1 MKQPRRIAMFGGSF
15 NPIHNAHTS
24 IASAFI
30 KKLKLDKLIF
40 IPTAIPPHKS
50 SEDMIEAEHR
60 LAMCRLAA
68 ENIKKADVSDMEIMR
83 QGKSYTVD
91 TLRQLKELYPN
102 SELYLITGADM
113 FLTLQEWKAP
123 QEIFSLASVCTVPR
137 DDADYERLKAHE
149 IKLNEMGAK
158 TVVLEIK
165 RMDISSTE
173 IRSRVFNDK
182 DISKLVDEE
191 VESYIYANY
200 LFMDKSRL
208 NYDRFDKVIKSRM
221 GEKRYIH
228 SVNVSVEAQR
238 LAEKYGADV
247 QKAKLAGLLHDITKE
262 TNAQEQLKIITDSN
276 IILNEVEKSS
286 HKLWHA
292 IAGAAFVRDVMG
304 IDDEDIFN
312 AIRYHTS
319 GRAGMSLLE
328 KVIFIADFTG
338 AERDYD
344 GVEKMRSL
352 AEESLEDAMEYGLSF
367 NISDLAERNLAID
380 PNTVMCYNEVV
391 MQKIGNNNL

>member
-15 NPIHNAHTS
+15 NPIHNAHTD
-24 IASAFI
+24 IAAAFI

-50 SEDMIEAEHR
+50 DEEIIDAEHR

-68 ENIKKADVSDMEIMR
+68 EDIKKAEVSDIEIMR

-91 TLRQLKELYPN
+91 TLSQLKELYPE

-113 FLTLQEWKAP
+113 FLTLQEWKNP
-123 QEIFSLASVCTVPR
+123 EEIFSLASVCTVPR

-149 IKLNEMGAK
+149 IKLNTMGAR
-158 TVVLEIK
+158 TVVLDIK

-173 IRSRVFNDK
+173 IRNRVFNDES
-182 DISKLVDEE
+182 ISKFVDEK
-191 VESYIYANY
+191 VEAYIYANY
-200 LFMDKSRL
+200 LFMNKSKL
-208 NYDRFDKVIKSRM
+208 DYDRFHKVIRARM

-238 LAEKYGADV
+238 LAKNYGADV
-247 QKAKLAGLLHDITKE
+247 EKAKLAGLLHDITKE
-262 TNAQEQLKIITDSN
+262 TNPQEQLQIITNSH
-276 IILNEVEKSS
+276 IILSDVEKYSQ
-286 HKLWHA
+286 KLWHA
-292 IAGAAFVRDVMG
+292 IAGAAFVRDVIG

-344 GVEKMRSL
+344 GVDKMRGL
-352 AEESLEDAMEYGLSF
+352 AEKSLEEAMTFGLSF
-367 NISDLAERNLAID
+367 SIADLAERRLAID
-380 PNTVMCYNEVV
+380 PNTIMCYNEVV
-391 MQKIGNNNL
+391 MQKI